1 MTAGAYAHPTIS
13 RFAIA
18 DGMLRIG
25 GLPVGL
31 LAERAGATPFFTY
44 ERTGLTRRVEEL
56 RRALPDDIHLSYA
69 VKANPMPAV
78 VQHFSRQVDGFD
90 VASAGEMAVA
100 LDTPI
105 PADRVSFAGPGK
117 IPAELSRA
125 VAAKVTISLESETEA
140 LRVAAIGEWLGVRP
154 RVAVRVNP
162 DFQVKGSGMR
172 LGGGSQQFGV
182 DAEQVP
188 ALLTRLAAMDFDV
201 LGFHVF
207 ADSQNLYADILAEAH
222 GRTADLVVRLA
233 GAAPQPVRYVNL
245 GGALGIPYFE
255 RDQALDLATI
265 GDNLAAVMSERLRPA
280 LPEAR
285 ILLELGRFLVGE
297 AGGYV
302 TRVVDRKES
311 RSHTFLVVDG
321 GLHHQLAASGN
332 FGQAIHKNY
341 PVAIANRMGVPG
353 AETVSVVGCLCTPLD
368 ARDVCL
374 PRAEIGD
381 LVAVFQ
387 ARAYRMTA
395 SPTAFL
401 GHPTPTEVLV

>member
-1 MTAGAYAHPTIS
+1 MTAVAYAHPTIS
-13 RFAIA
+13 RFATA
-18 DGMLRIG
+18 DGMLHIG

-31 LAERAGATPFFTY
+31 LAERAGATPFFAY

-56 RRALPDDIHLSYA
+56 RRALPDGIHLSYA

-117 IPAELSRA
+117 TPAELSRA
-125 VAAKVTISLESETEA
+125 VAARTISLESETEA
-140 LRVAAIGEWLGVRP
+140 LRVAAIGERLGVRP
-154 RVAVRVNP
+154 RVAVPVIPN
-162 DFQVKGSGMR
+162 FQVKGSGMR

-188 ALLTRLAAMDFDV
+188 ALLTRLAAMDLDV

-207 ADSQNLYADILAEAH
+207 AGSQNLCADILAEAH

-245 GGALGIPYFE
+245 GGGLGIPYFQ

-265 GDNLAAVMSERLRPA
+265 GDNLAAVMSERLRPRCPRRGSSSSSA
-280 LPEAR
+280 TSWSAKP
-285 ILLELGRFLVGE
+285 
-297 AGGYV
+297 
-302 TRVVDRKES
+302 
-311 RSHTFLVVDG
+311 
-321 GLHHQLAASGN
+321 AS
-332 FGQAIHKNY
+332 
-341 PVAIANRMGVPG
+341 
-353 AETVSVVGCLCTPLD
+353 TTSS
-368 ARDVCL
+368 L
-374 PRAEIGD
+374 PRG
-381 LVAVFQ
+381 
-387 ARAYRMTA
+387 T
-395 SPTAFL
+395 SG
-401 GHPTPTEVLV
+401 GHPQELPGRHREPNGRPAC